1 MNEKY
6 FSQMVG
12 EIIRN
17 HRKDATGKSIP
28 RREIAENL
36 GFATN
41 YLTQIESGTK
51 TSMFNFFGV
60 LSCLPPV
67 EARGAL
73 LDVLQAFGLA
83 GIVETGKTSQKDRDK
98 LARIRAILD
107 E

>member
-1 MNEKY
+1 MNEKD
-6 FSQMVG
+6 FSQLVG

-17 HRKDATGKSIP
+17 HRKNAAGKSIA
-28 RREIAENL
+28 RREIADKL

-41 YLTQIESGTK
+41 YLTQIEGGTK
-51 TSMFNFFGV
+51 TSMFNFFGI
-60 LSCLPPV
+60 LSCLPEA

-83 GIVETGKTSQKDRDK
+83 GIVETGKEWGKDREK
-98 LARIRAILD
+98 LERIRAILD